1 MITIHDAIRA
11 LNPQIVTIRGEEA
24 FDKDD
29 KPVAYDMTAAQAKL
43 AELQAAEV
51 AAQQAQETHKQNAI
65 AKLTALGLTADE
77 ISALGVA

>member
-1 MITIHDAIRA
+1 MIDLHTAIFA
-11 LNPQIVTIRGEEA
+11 LNPIIKTIRGTEA

-43 AELQAAEV
+43 AELQAAE
-51 AAQQAQETHKQNAI
+51 AQAQQAQETHKQNAI

-77 ISALGVA
+77 ISALGV

>member
-1 MITIHDAIRA
+1 MITIHDAIRS
-11 LNPQIVTIRGEEA
+11 LNTTIVTIRGEEA

-51 AAQQAQETHKQNAI
+51 AAQQAQETHRQNAI
-65 AKLTALGLTADE
+65 AKLTTLGLSQDE
-77 ISALGVA
+77 INALIG

>member
-1 MITIHDAIRA
+1 MIHLHDAIYA

-29 KPVAYDMTAAQAKL
+29 KPVAYDITQAEVKL

-51 AAQQAQETHKQNAI
+51 AAQQAEATHKQNAI

-77 ISALGVA
+77 IAALGVQ

>member
-1 MITIHDAIRA
+1 MIDLHQAIYA
-11 LNPQIVTIRGEEA
+11 LNPTVVTIRGEEA

-43 AELQAAEV
+43 AQMQAAET
-51 AAQQAQETHKQNAI
+51 AAQQAQATHKQNAI

-77 ISALGVA
+77 ISALGV

>member
-1 MITIHDAIRA
+1 MIYLHDAIRV
-11 LNPQIVTIRGEEA
+11 LNPQVVTIRGEEA

-51 AAQQAQETHKQNAI
+51 AAQQAEATHKQNAI

-77 ISALGVA
+77 ISAILGV

>member
-1 MITIHDAIRA
+1 MIDLHQAIYA
-11 LNPQIVTIRGEEA
+11 LNPNVVTLRGEEA

-43 AELQAAEV
+43 AELQAAE
-51 AAQQAQETHKQNAI
+51 AQAQQAQETHKQNAI

-77 ISALGVA
+77 ISALGV

>member
-1 MITIHDAIRA
+1 MITIHEAIYA
-11 LNPQIVTIRGEEA
+11 LNPQVVTIRGEEA

-29 KPVAYDMTAAQAKL
+29 KPVVYDMTAAQAKL
-43 AELQAAEV
+43 AELQAAET

-77 ISALGVA
+77 ISALGV

>member
-1 MITIHDAIRA
+1 MIHLHDAIYT

-51 AAQQAQETHKQNAI
+51 AAQQAEATHKQNAI
-65 AKLTALGLTADE
+65 AKLTTLGLSQDE
-77 ISALGVA
+77 INALIG